1 MRSPVAC
8 AAHYRKLVRLIGS
21 FLISFVSRTWVI
33 AGVTVIICAYFLA
46 NAASSIIEAEALADS
61 PKSTV
66 PAAAAKAP
74 VITASTKLDGTKI
87 TRNIFCSTCEPTA
100 VADAGPARYS
110 GEPAVLIATMLGP
123 DPRATVRVLASE
135 AQGSW
140 GLGERIPG
148 VGMVDRIGST
158 SIDVVD
164 VAGHR
169 GTISMLD
176 GIPSAEGRPKRSA
189 DAATSGDAAAP
200 ADPFADR
207 VRKISDTEFE
217 VDRNLVREL
226 VTGTTKPGGVR
237 PIPMMKGNEVTGIRM
252 VGVRT
257 GSVAS
262 ALGLKSN
269 DILSTIDGD
278 PIKNIQQLLDLYA
291 KLDQVNAVEL
301 GGTRGGKPLALTLR
315 LR

>member
-1 MRSPVAC
+1 VAC
-8 AAHYRKLVRLIGS
+8 GAHIESFVLRHIGS
-21 FLISFVSRTWVI
+21 FVLDLVSRTWVL

-46 NAASSIIEAEALADS
+46 NAASSIIESEALADS

-66 PAAAAKAP
+66 PVVAKAP
-74 VITASTKLDGTKI
+74 VITASTKLDGNKI
-87 TRNIFCSTCEPTA
+87 TRNIFCSTCEPAA
-100 VADAGPARYS
+100 VADAAPAHYS

-140 GLGERIPG
+140 GIGERIPG

-164 VAGHR
+164 VSGHK

-176 GIPSAEGRPKRSA
+176 GTPTAEGRPKRA
-189 DAATSGDAAAP
+189 DAATSGDPAAP
-200 ADPFADR
+200 ADPFAER

-262 ALGLKSN
+262 ALGIKSN
-269 DILSTIDGD
+269 DVIATIDGD
-278 PIKNIQQLLDLYA
+278 QIKNVQQLLDLYA

-301 GGTRGGKPLALTLR
+301 GGTRAGKPLTLTLR